1 MPARMFAGEGAPP
14 LLGRERRPVS
24 LSAVGTR
31 RDGSTVEMTV
41 VDLSPDGCGVLC
53 AGILV
58 AGEQLNVAVLRRGST
73 GAVVRWAANGRAGL
87 SFAPQ
92 NRHDAAHATP
102 RRHERV
108 DVSGEV
114 AMRRAGKLHFRVR
127 IYDLSPD
134 GCKAEF
140 VERPDLGEQLWIK
153 FDGMEALDARV
164 RWVASQKAGLQFA
177 RPIHAA
183 VFDLLAARLRAEA

>member
-1 MPARMFAGEGAPP
+1 MPARLFADEGAPP
-14 LLGRERRPVS
+14 LLRRERRPVS

-31 RDGSTVEMTV
+31 PDGSTVEMTV

-53 AGILV
+53 SGALF
-58 AGEQLNVAVLRRGST
+58 AGERLNVAVLRRGST

-87 SFAPQ
+87 SFAP
-92 NRHDAAHATP
+92 REAPESAHETL

-108 DVSGEV
+108 NVSAEV

-127 IYDLSPD
+127 IYDLSPE

-153 FDGMEALDARV
+153 FDGMEALEASV
-164 RWVASQKAGLQFA
+164 RWIAGQKAGLMFA

-183 VFDLLAARLRAEA
+183 VFDLLAARLCAGG